1 MRAVGHDGRMSDRP
15 ETRNRPRIRP
25 ATPADVD
32 AVQALATAF
41 ATSFRVE
48 ADAFRASF
56 AALLA
61 APDAALLVAE
71 AGDEGGGDGG
81 GGGGVIGY
89 VLGFV
94 HPTFYANGPVAWVE
108 EITVEAS
115 LRRGGVGR
123 ALMDAFETWAR
134 VRDARLVALAT
145 RRAAAFYAALGYEES
160 AIYHRKLL
168 DA

>member
-48 ADAFRASF
+48 PDALRASF

>member
-1 MRAVGHDGRMSDRP
+1 MSDRP
-15 ETRNRPRIRP
+15 SPPIRP
-25 ATPADVD
+25 ATPADAD
-32 AVQALATAF
+32 AVLALATAF
-41 ATSFRVE
+41 ATSFHVE
-48 ADAFRASF
+48 PDAFRASF

-71 AGDEGGGDGG
+71 AGGDGDGG
-81 GGGGVIGY
+81 DDDGDRRVIGY

-108 EITVEAS
+108 EITVATS

-168 DA
+168 DS